1 MIFKSQTLLPSYFFL
16 LQAKN
21 FLLNFRH
28 QLLTQDFETNSR
40 KKKTPLESISLF
52 APKKAS

>member
-40 KKKTPLESISLF
+40 KKKNSFRINKFVCP
-52 APKKAS
+52 